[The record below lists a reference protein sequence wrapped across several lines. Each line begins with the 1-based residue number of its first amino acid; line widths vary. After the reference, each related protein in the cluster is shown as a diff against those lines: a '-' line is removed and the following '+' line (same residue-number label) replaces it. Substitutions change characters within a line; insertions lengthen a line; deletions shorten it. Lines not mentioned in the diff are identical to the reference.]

1 MSFFSTP
8 VDTTMAAFSKPDEE
22 RQLVV
27 VTEGRYQGT
36 LGYEVDP
43 EDEALFGHA
52 YIERIP
58 DGTILEVGPWQ
69 IQIVSPGKIG
79 LAS

>member
-1 MSFFSTP
+1 MAFFNAP
-8 VDTTMAAFSKPDEE
+8 VEE

-58 DGTILEVGPWQ
+58 DGTIFEVSPWQ
-69 IQIVSPGKIG
+69 IQIVSPGKIE

>member
-1 MSFFSTP
+1 MAFFNAP
-8 VDTTMAAFSKPDEE
+8 VEE

-52 YIERIP
+52 YIESIP
-58 DGTILEVGPWQ
+58 DGKSLK
-69 IQIVSPGKIG
+69 SAPGK
-79 LAS
+79 SKS

>member
-1 MSFFSTP
+1 MAFFNPP
-8 VDTTMAAFSKPDEE
+8 VEE

-27 VTEGRYQGT
+27 VTVGRYQGT

-52 YIERIP
+52 YIERIS
-58 DGTILEVGPWQ
+58 DGTIVEVSPWQ
-69 IQIVSPGKIG
+69 IQIVSPGKI
-79 LAS
+79 S